1 MKEKKQSDVSVLL
14 GYAGNYKGLTYLG
27 LGLSAIAMILGMLP
41 YICIWLVMRDLIA
54 VAPNWTAAAGISR
67 YGWMAFAFSFA
78 GIAVYFCA
86 LMCTHLA
93 AFRTASNIRKAGME
107 HLMKAPL
114 GFFDSNASGLLRN
127 RLDGAA
133 SETETLLAHNLA
145 DIVGSAAMLLAMIVL
160 MFVFDWRMGAA
171 CLLAAVVSIGAMF
184 TMMGGKNAK
193 LMEEYYAAQDVMS
206 KAGTEYVRGIP
217 VVKVFQQT
225 VYSFHAFKQAI
236 EDYSAKAEHFQSDVC
251 EVPQSVN
258 LTATEGAF
266 VFLVPVALLLA
277 PRALSSG
284 NYAGFLTDFAF
295 YAAFSAVVSTALAR
309 IMFAA
314 SGSMQAST
322 ALGRINQV
330 MSAPTMEITDHPQM
344 PGDNSVEF
352 KDVSF
357 TYEKDART
365 TRLASLE
372 AAQGASSP
380 DTCLRPQSGHV
391 YKCGS
396 TDILA
401 LDHVSFRV
409 EPGQTVA
416 LVGPSGGGK
425 TTAASLIPRFWDVT
439 DGAVKVGGVDVRQT
453 DPHVLMDQVA
463 FVFQNTHL
471 FKASILENVR
481 AARPDASR
489 EEVLEALS
497 AAQCE
502 DIIEKLPE
510 GIDTMIGKEGTYLSG
525 GEQQRVALA
534 RAILKNA
541 PIVVLDEAT
550 AFADPENEAL
560 IQKAFTKLTEGRTV
574 IMIAHRLSTVVG
586 ADRIIVLEAG
596 HVVEQGSHEE
606 LLRADGLYARMWADY
621 QQAVQWRI
629 TTETG
634 SETQVLDEEAS
645 PVQMIRSNEEVK

>member
-1 MKEKKQSDVSVLL
+1 MKDKKKSNLAVLL
-14 GYAGNYKGLTYLG
+14 DYAGSYKGLTFLG
-27 LGLSAIAMILGMLP
+27 LGLSGIAMILGMLP
-41 YICIWLVMRDLIA
+41 YICIWLAARDLIA
-54 VAPNWTAAAGISR
+54 VAPNWTQAAGISR
-67 YGWMAFAFSFA
+67 YGWMAFIFAFA

-93 AFRTASNIRKAGME
+93 AFRTASNIRKAGMA
-107 HLMKAPL
+107 HLMKTPL

-145 DIVGSAAMLLAMIVL
+145 DIVGSITMLIGMVVL

-171 CLLAAVVSIGAMF
+171 CLMAAVVSIAAMF

-193 LMEEYYAAQDVMS
+193 LMAEYQAAQDVMS

-225 VYSFHAFKQAI
+225 VYSFKAFKQAI
-236 EDYSAKAEHFQSDVC
+236 EDYSAKAEHYQADVC
-251 EVPQSVN
+251 KVPQAAN

-266 VFLVPVALLLA
+266 IFLVPAALFLA
-277 PRALSSG
+277 PRALNSG
-284 NYAGFLTDFAF
+284 NFPGFVTNFAF
-295 YAAFSAVVSTALAR
+295 YAVFSAVISTALAR

-314 SGSMQAST
+314 SGMMLADT
-322 ALGRINQV
+322 ALSRIDQV
-330 MSAPTMEITDHPQM
+330 MSAPVMEITKAPQS
-344 PGDNSVEF
+344 PKDNSVEF
-352 KDVSF
+352 NDVCF
-357 TYEKDART
+357 TYE
-365 TRLASLE
+365 
-372 AAQGASSP
+372 GAELP
-380 DTCLRPQSGHV
+380 
-391 YKCGS
+391 
-396 TDILA
+396 A
-401 LDHVSFRV
+401 LDHVSFQV
-409 EPGQTVA
+409 NPGQTAA

-439 DGAVKVGGVDVRQT
+439 SGSVKVGGVDVRQT

-489 EEVLEALS
+489 EEVLSALS
-497 AAQCE
+497 AAQCD
-502 DIIEKLPE
+502 DIIAKLPD
-510 GIDTMIGKEGTYLSG
+510 GIDTRIGSDGTYLSG

-541 PIVVLDEAT
+541 PVVVLDEAT

-560 IQKAFTKLTEGRTV
+560 IQKAFAKLTEGRTV

-586 ADRIIVLEAG
+586 ADKIIVLEEGRIAEEG
-596 HVVEQGSHEE
+596 THEE
-606 LLRADGLYARMWADY
+606 LSHAGGLYSRMWKDY
-621 QQAVQWRI
+621 NRAVKWRI
-629 TTETG
+629 
-634 SETQVLDEEAS
+634 SAA
-645 PVQMIRSNEEVK
+645 EEVK